1 MIVETILNGIQI
13 VTGLAIIG
21 LVLLQQQDTGFYS
34 STSNINRSRRGVEK
48 FTYNLTFA
56 IGFIFIASSIANF
69 LI

>member
-1 MIVETILNGIQI
+1 MLIDTILSSIQ
-13 VTGLAIIG
+13 VLAGLAIIG

-48 FTYNLTFA
+48 FTYNLTFVVV
-56 IGFIFIASSIANF
+56 IIFVVASIANF